1 MNTNMTQNNYTA
13 FRGARENGHC
23 ACGDY
28 PRHNDRPA
36 DDPHYKLT
44 VNTRDKKL
52 NLFRNGKQYKSY
64 PVAIGK
70 PSTPTPKGNFR
81 IINKDDNP
89 IGPQFGAKWLGLSAP
104 HIGIH
109 GTNHPE
115 SIGHAVSDGCI
126 RMHNRD
132 ILELYY
138 MLPLGTPVTIE

>member
-1 MNTNMTQNNYTA
+1 MDMYINTQKSPGTFRNYGRCTC
-13 FRGARENGHC
+13 ENRPPN
-23 ACGDY
+23 
-28 PRHNDRPA
+28 PRKQDPP
-36 DDPHYKLT
+36 DPHYKII
-44 VNTRDKKL
+44 VRTREKKL
-52 NLFRNGKQYKSY
+52 DLFRNDKLYKTY

-89 IGPQFGAKWLGLSAP
+89 SHPQFGAKWLGLSVP

-109 GTNHPE
+109 GTNHPA
-115 SIGHAVSDGCI
+115 SIGHAVSDGCV

-138 MLPLGTPVTIE
+138 MLPLGTPVSII

>member
-1 MNTNMTQNNYTA
+1 MYTNPNPKNQDII
-13 FRGARENGHC
+13 REYGRCNC
-23 ACGDY
+23 D
-28 PRHNDRPA
+28 DRP
-36 DDPHYKLT
+36 PHTRKENPHNTRYKIL
-44 VNTRDKKL
+44 VRTRDKKL
-52 NLFRNGKQYKSY
+52 DLYRNDKHYKTY

-70 PSTPTPKGNFR
+70 PTTPTPKGNFR

-89 IGPQFGAKWLGLSAP
+89 SHPQFGAKWLGLSVP

-115 SIGHAVSDGCI
+115 SIGHALSEGCV

-138 MLPLGTPVTIE
+138 MLPLGTPVEII